1 MDKRHST
8 SLHHTTETKLLHL
21 DQPNNNNQIH
31 LSVRNGDKDLAA
43 YGVDQVSRGSP
54 YW

>member
-8 SLHHTTETKLLHL
+8 SPHHTTETKLLHL
-21 DQPNNNNQIH
+21 GQPNNNNQIH